1 MSINLNNRKTEF
13 ENIFDQIQDK
23 QNKIEVLIILIM
35 KQLNLSNTNLTSLP
49 KNLSS
54 FKNLISLDIS
64 NNPIIDVKIIKIYM
78 KFQFEKIGKSLSTL
92 PKLKEL
98 RIDLPTIENVK
109 TILSNLPN
117 LQILNNKQIKPNS
130 LNPPTNNLIND
141 IDLSENQVNE
151 ATLEMEIPKY
161 NVRFKFINYFL
172 RKFQKLLLLFLQIKI
187 KLMKNLKIF

>member
-117 LQILNNKQIKPNS
+117 LQILNDKSIQPNLFNQS
-130 LNPPTNNLIND
+130 INNLLCD
-141 IDLSENQVNE
+141 IDLDENQVNE
-151 ATLEMEIPKY
+151 ANLEMEIPQY
-161 NVRFKFINYFL
+161 NVNFFF
-172 RKFQKLLLLFLQIKI
+172 LLFEKHINNQDNSFQLNYQQNPFEF
-187 KLMKNLKIF
+187 LKNF

>member
-54 FKNLISLDIS
+54 FKNLTSLDIS

-98 RIDLPTIENVK
+98 RIDLPTIDNVK

-117 LQILNNKQIKPNS
+117 LQILNDKSIQPNLFNQS
-130 LNPPTNNLIND
+130 INNLLCD
-141 IDLSENQVNE
+141 IDLDENQVNE
-151 ATLEMEIPKY
+151 ANLEMEIPQY
-161 NVRFKFINYFL
+161 NVNLFFFILLENIRSYYYSFFK
-172 RKFQKLLLLFLQIKI
+172 
-187 KLMKNLKIF
+187 

>member
-1 MSINLNNRKTEF
+1 MSINLTNRKTEF

-78 KFQFEKIGKSLSTL
+78 KL
-92 PKLKEL
+92 
-98 RIDLPTIENVK
+98 
-109 TILSNLPN
+109 
-117 LQILNNKQIKPNS
+117 
-130 LNPPTNNLIND
+130 
-141 IDLSENQVNE
+141 
-151 ATLEMEIPKY
+151 
-161 NVRFKFINYFL
+161 
-172 RKFQKLLLLFLQIKI
+172 
-187 KLMKNLKIF
+187 

>member
-64 NNPIIDVKIIKIYM
+64 NNPIIDVKI
-78 KFQFEKIGKSLSTL
+78 
-92 PKLKEL
+92 
-98 RIDLPTIENVK
+98 
-109 TILSNLPN
+109 
-117 LQILNNKQIKPNS
+117 
-130 LNPPTNNLIND
+130 
-141 IDLSENQVNE
+141 
-151 ATLEMEIPKY
+151 
-161 NVRFKFINYFL
+161 
-172 RKFQKLLLLFLQIKI
+172 
-187 KLMKNLKIF
+187 